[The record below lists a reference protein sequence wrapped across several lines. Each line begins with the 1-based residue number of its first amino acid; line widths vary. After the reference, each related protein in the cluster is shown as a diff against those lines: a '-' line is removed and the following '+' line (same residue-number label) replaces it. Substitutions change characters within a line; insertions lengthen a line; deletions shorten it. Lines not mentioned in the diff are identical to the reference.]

1 MICYLFF
8 YKKKHKILK
17 GVAQLREQSR
27 KTVSDAV
34 SFISKYKKTSSIYRI
49 NLAKDNQKNLQKVR

>member
-1 MICYLFF
+1 MFLCLLS

-27 KTVSDAV
+27 KIVSDAV
-34 SFISKYKKTSSIYRI
+34 SFIFKYNKQAASS
-49 NLAKDNQKNLQKVR
+49 N